1 MAASKEKT
9 VAEKLTKLYELQ
21 LIDSNL
27 DDIQVLKGELP
38 MEVSDLEDEIAGL
51 QTRIVRLQSS
61 VDEIDSQINRLD
73 GMIKDANVAIEKYQ
87 RQMDDV
93 KNNREYEALQKEIEL
108 QSLDIQL
115 SQKRQGELRVSLEAK
130 QHTLNSANERL
141 VTRTADLDRKKVEL
155 EKIVAKTEK
164 EERKLQK
171 QSETARKEIEE
182 RLLKAYDKI
191 RKSYRNG
198 LAVVGVE
205 RQSCGGCFNQVPP
218 QTRLEIG
225 MHKKILACEHCG
237 RILVDEEITSPMDTA
252 PVEE

>member
-1 MAASKEKT
+1 MAATKDRT
-9 VAEKLTKLYELQ
+9 VAEKLAKLYELQ
-21 LIDSNL
+21 VIDSNL

-51 QTRIVRLQSS
+51 ETRIGRLQSS
-61 VDEIDSQINRLD
+61 VDDIEGQIKHLD
-73 GMIKDANVAIEKYQ
+73 GTMKDANTAIEKYQ
-87 RQMDDV
+87 RQMDQV

-108 QSLDIQL
+108 QNLDIQL
-115 SQKRQGELRVSLEAK
+115 SEKKQGEYRVSLEAK
-130 QHTLNSANERL
+130 QHTLDAANERL
-141 VTRTADLDRKKVEL
+141 EQRTADLERKKVEL

-164 EERKLQK
+164 EERKLKK
-171 QSETARKEIEE
+171 QSDAARKSIEE

-191 RKSYRNG
+191 RGSYRNG
-198 LAVVGVE
+198 LAVVGTE

-237 RILVDEEITSPMDTA
+237 RILVDEDITNPA
-252 PVEE
+252 AAAAA